1 MNILIIGSTGASGR
15 AVLSEL
21 LERGHQVTAFAR
33 TPSAITDTHER
44 LRVVQGDVTNESDVA
59 RAVAGHDAVVVT
71 LGIAENPILVR
82 LRGASR
88 TLTNVRS
95 EGTANIVRAMEAAG
109 VGRLVVQST
118 YGVGET
124 RGMLP
129 FKWRMIFSLLL
140 KPQIADTERQEEIVR
155 ASNLQ
160 WSLVQ
165 PVGLTDDDQ
174 PEEIVVSTEGDMRT
188 MAISRKTVAQHIADT
203 LETDTYTKRSVAISA
218 A

>member
-1 MNILIIGSTGASGR
+1 MNILIVGSTGASGR

-21 LERGHQVTAFAR
+21 LQRGHHVTAFAR
-33 TPSAITDTHER
+33 NPSSITETHER
-44 LRVVQGDVTNESDVA
+44 LRVAQGDVTNETDVA
-59 RAVAGHDAVVVT
+59 RAVAGHDAVIVT
-71 LGIAENPILVR
+71 LGITENPILVR
-82 LRGASR
+82 LRGARR
-88 TLTNVRS
+88 TPTNVRS

-124 RGMLP
+124 RGRLP
-129 FKWRMIFSLLL
+129 FKERMIFSLLL
-140 KPQIADTERQEEIVR
+140 KPQIEDTERQEAIVR
-155 ASNLQ
+155 DSNLQ

-174 PEEIVVSTEGDMRT
+174 PEESCVSAEGDLRNMVVSR
-188 MAISRKTVAQHIADT
+188 RTVAHHIADT
-203 LETDTYTKRSVAISA
+203 LETDTYANRSVAISA

>member
-1 MNILIIGSTGASGR
+1 MNILIVGSTGASGR

-44 LRVVQGDVTNESDVA
+44 LRVVRGDVTNENDVA

-71 LGIAENPILVR
+71 LGITENPLLVR

-95 EGTANIVRAMEAAG
+95 EGTANIVHAMQAAG
-109 VGRLVVQST
+109 VGRLVVLSS

-124 RGMLP
+124 RGKLP
-129 FKWRMIFSLLL
+129 LKWRMIFSLLL
-140 KPQIADTERQEEIVR
+140 KPQIADTEQQEAIVR

-174 PEEIVVSTEGDMRT
+174 PEVRFVSTEGDLGK
-188 MAISRKTVAQHIADT
+188 MAVSRKTVAHHIADT
-203 LETDTYTKRSVAISA
+203 LETDTYTNRSVAISA